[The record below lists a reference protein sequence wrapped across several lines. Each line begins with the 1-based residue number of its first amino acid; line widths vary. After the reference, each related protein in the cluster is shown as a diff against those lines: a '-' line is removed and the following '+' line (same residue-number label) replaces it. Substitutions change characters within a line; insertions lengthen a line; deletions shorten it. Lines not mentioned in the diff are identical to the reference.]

1 MVARSIELPLD
12 NDGRITVPAETRR
25 ELGLE
30 PGDLLRLVVPSRATV
45 TLPENPTSFL
55 DYLGVLPA
63 LKEYVDDDDMVRQI
77 RDATDEAVVR
87 RRNRQ

>member
-12 NDGRITVPAETRR
+12 DDGRITVPAETRR

-30 PGDLLRLVVPSRATV
+30 PGDLLRLVVPSRAKV

-63 LKEYVDDDDMVRQI
+63 LEEYVDDEDMARQI
-77 RDATDEAVVR
+77 RDATDEAVLR
-87 RRNRQ
+87 RENRQ